1 MKPLART
8 LFALA
13 VVTPLGC
20 SSADTTSETASSEED
35 LTVASGTTHPPTA
48 FLLQYIGTYHS
59 DREGEFDA
67 LDLRRDGSFIAT
79 VDGQRKTGRYEG
91 PSRPTK
97 PLKIA
102 FILHGDSFTGTI
114 TGDWNTVQH
123 LTIGRGATE
132 EVLTSSWRAGAEDLC
147 DDSGG
152 TWLDDDPDPETGLY
166 CRCPSTKEYIP
177 SAGGCTN

>member
-1 MKPLART
+1 M
-8 LFALA
+8 LFASLIVSA
-13 VVTPLGC
+13 LGC
-20 SSADTTSETASSEED
+20 ASADTASDTAGSEDD
-35 LTVASGTTHPPTA
+35 LAALAGATHAPIS
-48 FLLQYIGTYHS
+48 FVLQYIGTYHG
-59 DREGEFDA
+59 DGHGEFDA

-79 VDGQRKTGRYEG
+79 VDGQRKAGRYEG

-102 FILHGDSFTGTI
+102 FILRGDSFTGTI

-123 LTIGRGATE
+123 LTIGRGTTG

-166 CRCPSTKEYIP
+166 CRCPSPKEYIP